1 MHKINGRILLS
12 ITCEISSLF
21 VSEKRRK
28 RALKVAFFHN
38 RTIRLKPIKVNWRK
52 WKRRKG
58 SFWVCNVACEI
69 STLFSSFVG
78 STIFVGCG
86 YFNLSQV
93 CDLIYLEN
101 AIWLRNATTTRLTN
115 FRKYGA
121 KFNLRKKGHSFFYVR
136 KCQTI
141 TTTLLLWYWR
151 DSFEKSGRFST
162 SFRINRLNDSPLCLK
177 SIPYVLPNWTH
188 VSVLPTNF
196 N

>member
-1 MHKINGRILLS
+1 MEAAKMFLIKHKINRRIPFS
-12 ITCEISSLF
+12 NACEISTLF

-28 RALKVAFFHN
+28 KALKVAFFHN

-101 AIWLRNATTTRLTN
+101 AIWLRNATTSDLPIFEN
-115 FRKYGA
+115 MPQNSIY
-121 KFNLRKKGHSFFYVR
+121 KKGALIFFMY
-136 KCQTI
+136 
-141 TTTLLLWYWR
+141 
-151 DSFEKSGRFST
+151 
-162 SFRINRLNDSPLCLK
+162 INARQ
-177 SIPYVLPNWTH
+177 
-188 VSVLPTNF
+188 
-196 N
+196 

>member
-1 MHKINGRILLS
+1 MQNHYLKFSKCTHFPLLSLFLSLSRMHKINGRILLS

-101 AIWLRNATTTRLTN
+101 AIWSRNATTMRL
-115 FRKYGA
+115 
-121 KFNLRKKGHSFFYVR
+121 SFFENMPQNSIYKKRALIFFTYVNAR
-136 KCQTI
+136 
-141 TTTLLLWYWR
+141 
-151 DSFEKSGRFST
+151 
-162 SFRINRLNDSPLCLK
+162 
-177 SIPYVLPNWTH
+177 H
-188 VSVLPTNF
+188 
-196 N
+196 